1 MRTKYNTYSW
11 NIFKIFVNI
20 IQRSSFVILS
30 EGDDERRELQEKKTC
45 HEVFAINLNR

>member
-30 EGDDERRELQEKKTC
+30 EGDDERRELQEKK
-45 HEVFAINLNR
+45 NLS